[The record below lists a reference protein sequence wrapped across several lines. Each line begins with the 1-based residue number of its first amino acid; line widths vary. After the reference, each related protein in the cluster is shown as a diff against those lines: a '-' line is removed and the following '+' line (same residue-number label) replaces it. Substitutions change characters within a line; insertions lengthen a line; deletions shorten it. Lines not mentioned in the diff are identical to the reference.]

1 MTRLRII
8 LSALSFW
15 RRSKPTEPDDNGW
28 SEERHE
34 RDRMAG
40 DTVTRLRGRG
50 L

>member
-1 MTRLRII
+1 MTRLRSI
-8 LSALSFW
+8 LSALFFW
-15 RRSKPTEPDDNGW
+15 SRPKPTEPDDNGW

-40 DTVTRLRGRG
+40 DTIDRLRERG